1 MVSKE
6 SMHSIKMLNFDD
18 GFDSKALCKYVP
30 KILGNVKDWI
40 KKWKKE
46 HIIIMVVKI
55 VKIHVGLGF
64 KDWGWREAKV
74 LRFRN
79 WLGFKA

>member
-1 MVSKE
+1 MGLIARHCASTCQKYQRMWRIESKSE
-6 SMHSIKMLNFDD
+6 
-18 GFDSKALCKYVP
+18 
-30 KILGNVKDWI
+30 
-40 KKWKKE
+40 KKE
-46 HIIIMVVKI
+46 HTIIMVVKI

-79 WLGFKA
+79 WIRV